1 MDFALKMLKLC
12 LVTSSRALEITNL
25 IGLELEQEADPHG
38 RERIHRE
45 DERDSLSNVLKP
57 FKFM

>member
-12 LVTSSRALEITNL
+12 LLTSNRAFEITNF
-25 IGLELEQEADPHG
+25 IGLELERAADVHG

-45 DERDSLSNVLKP
+45 DDIDS
-57 FKFM
+57 